1 MTKQLDFYIDTVDV
15 VNENVLC
22 DKLRLNQILLNLLS
36 SVMEFTKPGGM
47 VSVRTLQQSGFAVD
61 VADDGAV
68 AVEKM
73 KEVGMNGIL

>member
-47 VSVRTLQQSGFAVD
+47 VSVRTLQ
-61 VADDGAV
+61 
-68 AVEKM
+68 
-73 KEVGMNGIL
+73 